1 MMIILLIGMALASE
15 PITRPE
21 VPESVD
27 GECARVYPINRGQPL
42 PQPPFSPS
50 GTAEC
55 SGVVVPLSQF
65 ADLLQ
70 TEEWGKAVAHQY
82 SIKTASL
89 EMEVDWYKKK
99 LEEESTPLP
108 FFERPGTQRWM
119 GRIETLVTVGIV
131 AASLGAAYQYGSG
144 GTK

>member
-1 MMIILLIGMALASE
+1 MMILLLLGTVLASE
-15 PITRPE
+15 PIKRPE
-21 VPESVD
+21 TPKAVD
-27 GECARVYPINRGQPL
+27 GECSRVYPINRGQPPSQL
-42 PQPPFSPS
+42 LFSPS

-65 ADLLQ
+65 SDLLQ
-70 TEEWGKAVAHQY
+70 TEEWGKAVAQQY
-82 SIKTASL
+82 SIKTSAL

-99 LEEESTPLP
+99 IEEESAPLP
-108 FFERPGTQRWM
+108 FFERPGTQRWL

-131 AASLGAAYQYGSG
+131 AATLGAAYQYGSG